1 MSSTRRSRSLKS
13 RSDRSKAKPPA
24 TPSLTERRAVED
36 LVKQMRHLSS
46 DLRRFGVV
54 SLKET
59 PNLHDL
65 RRALVSL
72 IDAAQGLEENIVAV
86 SIEQASVA

>member
-13 RSDRSKAKPPA
+13 RSERSNAKPPA

-36 LVKQMRHLSS
+36 LVKQTRHLSS
-46 DLRRFGVV
+46 D
-54 SLKET
+54 LKET

>member
-1 MSSTRRSRSLKS
+1 M
-13 RSDRSKAKPPA
+13 
-24 TPSLTERRAVED
+24 
-36 LVKQMRHLSS
+36 KQTRHLSS
-46 DLRRFGVV
+46 D
-54 SLKET
+54 LKET

-86 SIEQASVA
+86 LIEQASVA